1 MHGDNYYGDL
11 FLVHQMTKDPA
22 KAKLAA
28 LSKSLTRS
36 LCERERLAAR
46 FSKPG
51 RSGTPREP
59 TWRGISSDLYPLALA
74 SSTRCRV
81 VQNMQQCLP
90 LVTELAQT
98 REACF
103 SPPQGQVGIMG
114 ESLSLSLS
122 LSAFMWN
129 NYQERIKSAKQ
140 SREHVIAEQQNSM
153 MWKTISRLTLGIRQQ
168 HYVDSQ
174 AVVAGVCSVEHNLQK
189 Q

>member
-1 MHGDNYYGDL
+1 MW
-11 FLVHQMTKDPA
+11 
-22 KAKLAA
+22 
-28 LSKSLTRS
+28 
-36 LCERERLAAR
+36 ERETCSQVLKTGEVGDATRANLKGDQLWPVPPSLGLLHKVQSGSEHAAMSAAGYR
-46 FSKPG
+46 ACTDS
-51 RSGTPREP
+51 
-59 TWRGISSDLYPLALA
+59 RGLLL
-74 SSTRCRV
+74 SSTG
-81 VQNMQQCLP
+81 
-90 LVTELAQT
+90 T
-98 REACF
+98 
-103 SPPQGQVGIMG
+103 SWHYGG